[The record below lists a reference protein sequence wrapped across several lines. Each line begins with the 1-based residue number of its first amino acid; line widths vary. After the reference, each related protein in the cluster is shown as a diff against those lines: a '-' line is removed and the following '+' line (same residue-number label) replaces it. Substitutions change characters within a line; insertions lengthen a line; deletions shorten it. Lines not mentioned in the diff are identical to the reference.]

1 MTNLSTHLAPHDIID
16 TDPIN
21 ENSVNDLSLEEADEN
36 ILNCLER
43 IERNGGVRG
52 GKPTITRAL
61 SALNPVVQS
70 FGLSPEQL
78 TQLLDIVLAGKIDDA
93 TTKKLIKLMLPRQ
106 QVPEV
111 CAIKILGCLG
121 RQLSFVCQAALLKW
135 MIVVYDILESRTKLH
150 QLYGVAFHYLSY
162 ETLR

>member
-1 MTNLSTHLAPHDIID
+1 MAAQMEGDRD

-43 IERNGGVRG
+43 IERNSGVRG

-78 TQLLDIVLAGKIDDA
+78 TQLLDIILAGKIDDV
-93 TTKKLIKLMLPRQ
+93 TTRKLIKLMLPRQ
-106 QVPEV
+106 QVPEI

-121 RQLSFVCQAALLKW
+121 RQLSFACQMSGHSGYGNCMPKPVFDQPEL
-135 MIVVYDILESRTKLH
+135 VVI
-150 QLYGVAFHYLSY
+150 
-162 ETLR
+162 